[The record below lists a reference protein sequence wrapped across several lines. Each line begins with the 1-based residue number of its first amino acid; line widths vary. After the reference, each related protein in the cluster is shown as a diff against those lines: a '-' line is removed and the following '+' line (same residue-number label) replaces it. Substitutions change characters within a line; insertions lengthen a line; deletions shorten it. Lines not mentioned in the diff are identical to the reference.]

1 MKVWPDPGAT
11 VVKLAEGTDT
21 DGQRISPQNFKRGVE
36 GLIPLMTLGQL
47 QAGSI
52 GGVRYAVSPEILRRH
67 LVERND
73 IVTSPDISAGPS
85 MEARKQYNA
94 LPGGSVPRGSY
105 IQIIDEHQV
114 SPGTTR
120 DLRAYLRA
128 GDNLD
133 SSVTDLI
140 LQWDTANKYTIAP
153 RTPTGPD
160 DANQN
165 TWSTPAVDATA
176 GIWRNARNLLL
187 PAGTVIEWAYE
198 STTGYYPW
206 SGRIIG
212 NINAGKLAAG
222 TAAEIVAGLV
232 TDLKAYSPAV
242 LKEAIDQLDDSRG
255 LHASRRID
263 YDLVKGWFDARGET
277 GIGIVQIIVGVYSA
291 TTPTDRAKD
300 IYIRSTAGTDV
311 ESGFTS
317 WLTAQ
322 RYSLSGGVATADAM
336 GGYRRAQ
343 DVTLPVGTMIQWLLA
358 ENGRDYVGRIFFGPG
373 AGSPLSGSAGQI
385 IANTVTSP
393 RVYSPNEIH
402 GAINS
407 LAPPADWN
415 AGSDSLSRILN
426 KPVPVTLED
435 LRNLALSNI
444 TAARTISIAV
454 LRQIIATTPPDI
466 HGNERHNPDFAIAS
480 ELLAEIT
487 NRIAADNAHRTLR
500 VANTGEMEE
509 HPIHGNV
516 VDGYWRD
523 VSGYGDTLNMP
534 VTFAAP
540 TLTLGSVFRSGDAA
554 RFTSGNF
561 VTTERRI
568 VRWGFAFAADA
579 VYLGI
584 VGYSPA
590 PPAQGRQDG
599 PSGQQSIVSS
609 WRYNEIGL
617 LQYSA
622 AGAQV
627 GTDTLW
633 ETYNPEQTTLQG
645 ADVLQGYIAGANI
658 YWLMADQTGNGF
670 SLTAYN
676 LATGSYQTAL
686 SGDETTRFGAP
697 GKAARGAWGTAT
709 RQFICYADG
718 EIREYNPADG
728 NLVRTFATLPAGSV
742 SSAVPAS
749 GRLRGDANYLY
760 ALTGSSAATVGYV
773 AYDLTTRERAPEKEL
788 AAFRLTSIADLWDFQ
803 VKPGPQGVAEL
814 YYSTLPTDYPTTFT
828 GADLLGYVSAQRSES
843 YGVPTLGLVLER
855 SDNLPPVEIDGFPVI
870 GPRDANFV
878 RAVYEALL
886 RGDTAA
892 DGKTVGYDADR
903 NAIRLNVP
911 ERRPTLIF
919 TPTTVGNDIV
929 VAWRVAVP
937 LDQADA
943 NFFRGS
949 FRLNNVVGSG
959 QTGSA
964 TFLGLTDVGE
974 SDYIGHGGELVKVNA
989 GATGLEFGSELAL
1002 SDDVPP
1008 AIAAAGSAGTGT
1020 EASRDDHTHAGIT
1033 GAGAALSDDVPPA
1046 IAAAGSAGTG
1056 TEASRDDHTHAG
1068 ITGAGAALSDDAP
1081 PAIAAAGSA
1090 GTGTEASRDDHTHA
1104 GLQLSDATPGNT
1116 PGTAGPGTATT
1127 AARGDHDHGISPGR
1141 GGVGTTITYSTA
1153 NPVNTATPSP
1163 GSSAAVARADH
1174 DHGFTRLP
1182 LSDTQPRNQGV
1193 VRAGTSLFAA
1203 RGDHDHGIRVT
1214 QTVTRTVAA
1223 VAGDTLTGDGT
1234 TASPLGVRI
1243 PWHSS
1248 MVTELARVLQ
1258 GTSPLAVAESG
1269 GLVNITAATLVSRL
1283 TAVET
1288 RLTALEAA
1296 G

>member
-1 MKVWPDPGAT
+1 MVTLSNDAIEQLLTLALGGQIYDGANAAEDIYIDGVKVWPD
-11 VVKLAEGTDT
+11 EGMTQEQGEAGT
-21 DGQRISPQNFKRGVE
+21 ETIGRRIS
-36 GLIPLMTLGQL
+36 
-47 QAGSI
+47 A
-52 GGVRYAVSPEILRRH
+52 
-67 LVERND
+67 
-73 IVTSPDISAGPS
+73 
-85 MEARKQYNA
+85 
-94 LPGGSVPRGSY
+94 
-105 IQIIDEHQV
+105 
-114 SPGTTR
+114 
-120 DLRAYLRA
+120 
-128 GDNLD
+128 
-133 SSVTDLI
+133 
-140 LQWDTANKYTIAP
+140 
-153 RTPTGPD
+153 
-160 DANQN
+160 
-165 TWSTPAVDATA
+165 AT
-176 GIWRNARNLLL
+176 
-187 PAGTVIEWAYE
+187 
-198 STTGYYPW
+198 
-206 SGRIIG
+206 
-212 NINAGKLAAG
+212 
-222 TAAEIVAGLV
+222 
-232 TDLKAYSPAV
+232 LKAV
-242 LKEAIDQLDDSRG
+242 IDKFDDSRG

-263 YDLVKGWFDARGET
+263 YDLVKGWFDARGQT
-277 GIGIVQIIVGVYSA
+277 RLGIVQIIVGVYSA
-291 TTPTDRAKD
+291 PTPTDRAKD

-311 ESGFTS
+311 ESGFTN

-343 DVTLPVGTMIQWLLA
+343 DVTLPVGTMIQWLLD

-393 RVYSPNEIH
+393 RVYSPSEIY
-402 GAINS
+402 AAFNS
-407 LAPPADWN
+407 LFRRANWAETDTTDL
-415 AGSDSLSRILN
+415 GYILH
-426 KPVPVTLED
+426 KPVPLTLED
-435 LRNLALSNI
+435 LRNIVLADN
-444 TAARTISIAV
+444 TDARTISIAV

-487 NRIAADNAHRTLR
+487 NRIAADNAHRTAT
-500 VANTGEMEE
+500 VINAGDTDA
-509 HPIHGNV
+509 HPIHGGV

-540 TLTLGSVFRSGDAA
+540 TLTLGTTSRTDDAA

-561 VTTERRI
+561 DIARRRA
-568 VRWGFAFAADA
+568 VRWGFAFAGDT

-584 VGYSPA
+584 VGYSLA
-590 PPAQGRQDG
+590 PPAQGGQDG
-599 PSGQQSIVSS
+599 PSGQQSIYSF

-633 ETYNPEQTTLQG
+633 ETYNPEQTTWQG

-676 LATGSYQTAL
+676 LATGAYQTAL
-686 SGDETTRFGAP
+686 SGDETRFGSP
-697 GKAARGAWGTAT
+697 GKAARGAWGTAA
-709 RQFICYADG
+709 RQFICYNDG

-814 YYSTLPTDYPTTFT
+814 YYSTLPTDYPTTSV
-828 GADLLGYVSAQRSES
+828 GSDLPGYVSAQRSES

-892 DGKTVGYDADR
+892 DGKVVGYDADN
-903 NAIRLNVP
+903 NAISLNVQ

-937 LDQADA
+937 QDQADA

-949 FRLNNVVGSG
+949 FRLNNVIGGTGGGGS
-959 QTGSA
+959 S

-974 SDYIGHGGELVKVNA
+974 SDYIGHGGELVKVND

-1033 GAGAALSDDVPPA
+1033 GAGAVLSDDV
-1046 IAAAGSAGTG
+1046 
-1056 TEASRDDHTHAG
+1056 
-1068 ITGAGAALSDDAP
+1068 P

-1141 GGVGTTITYSTA
+1141 GGEGTTITYSTA

-1174 DHGFTRLP
+1174 DHG
-1182 LSDTQPRNQGV
+1182 
-1193 VRAGTSLFAA
+1193 
-1203 RGDHDHGIRVT
+1203 IRVT
-1214 QTVTRTVAA
+1214 QRVTVAA

-1288 RLTALEAA
+1288 RLTALEGA
-1296 G
+1296 GG